1 MLGGN
6 GAGCRVVPWPYPAGG
21 ARFGADYPRHS
32 PRGRPSYL
40 CEGTASSAGAGR
52 CGSRTAADSLQR
64 DMGSGRSARCLWK
77 LLARRRREPAPPARL
92 LPVSASAASP
102 FVFLTRMRIRLLL
115 AAAVLAGTPLASA
128 QAPSTAGALATD
140 WHLGAAPGVAATQA
154 YELLAGR
161 TATPVVVAVIDSGV
175 DILHPDLAPAL
186 WTNAGETAG
195 NGVDDDGNG
204 YADDVHGWG
213 YLGGADGRNVEH
225 ETLEVARLA
234 GMCRA
239 ATAPAGTDCGAVE
252 ADLAERRVTYETQMT
267 QMGPIFAQV
276 GAADSL
282 LTARFP
288 GVYDGT
294 NAATLDAGGD
304 PAVAQAQ
311 TMLGFLAANGATV
324 ADLNGFREQIMSSLT
339 YGLNPDYDIRARVVG
354 DDPLDTDDRSYGNPD
369 VAGPDPSHG
378 TGVAGLIAAVRG
390 NGLGIDGLAPNTA
403 EAQPV
408 RIMALRAVPDGDERD
423 KDVANAIRYAVDNG
437 ARIINM
443 SFGKSF
449 SPQKSAVDAA
459 VRYATERGVLLVH
472 ASGNDGEDLEVAAG
486 NANFPT
492 AFYDDG
498 PAGGGHSA
506 TWLEI
511 GASAADT
518 AALAAPFS
526 NYGQTR
532 VDLFAPGQTVT
543 SLAPGGG
550 VQTADGTSFA
560 SPVTAG
566 VAALLMS
573 YFPDLTATQVRQIL
587 MDSAVR
593 YADSEVGRPGDS
605 TPVRFGTLSVSGGV
619 VNAEA
624 AVRLAIERSGS

>member
-1 MLGGN
+1 
-6 GAGCRVVPWPYPAGG
+6 
-21 ARFGADYPRHS
+21 
-32 PRGRPSYL
+32 
-40 CEGTASSAGAGR
+40 
-52 CGSRTAADSLQR
+52 
-64 DMGSGRSARCLWK
+64 
-77 LLARRRREPAPPARL
+77 
-92 LPVSASAASP
+92 
-102 FVFLTRMRIRLLL
+102 MRIRLLL

-128 QAPSTAGALATD
+128 QTQGPPPPPLATD
-140 WHLGAAPGVAATQA
+140 WHLLDPAESSAGVSAARA
-154 YELLAGR
+154 YAQLEGR
-161 TATPVVVAVIDSGV
+161 TPTPLVVAVIDSGV

-186 WTNAGETAG
+186 WTNPGETAG
-195 NGVDDDGNG
+195 NGRDDDANG
-204 YADDVHGWG
+204 YVDDVHGWG
-213 YLGGADGRNVEH
+213 YLGGADGRNIEH

-239 ATAPAGTDCGAVE
+239 EAAPAGTDCAAVE
-252 ADLAERRVTYETQMT
+252 ADLTERRATYETQMT
-267 QMGPIFAQV
+267 QMAPIFAQV

-282 LTARFP
+282 LAARFP

-294 NAATLDAGGD
+294 NAATLDGAGD
-304 PAVAQAQ
+304 PTVAQAQ

-324 ADLNGFREQIMSSLT
+324 ADLNAFKDQISSSLR
-339 YGLNPDYDIRARVVG
+339 YGLNPDYDIRARIVG
-354 DDPLDTDDRSYGNPD
+354 DDPLDTDDRAYGNAD
-369 VAGPDPSHG
+369 VSGPDPGHG
-378 TGVAGLIAAVRG
+378 TGVAGLIAAIRG
-390 NGLGIDGLAPNTA
+390 NGIGIDGLAPNTA

-472 ASGNDGEDLEVAAG
+472 ASGNDGEDLEPGAG
-486 NANFPT
+486 NDNFPT
-492 AFYDDG
+492 AFYGTGAD
-498 PAGGGHSA
+498 AGQSSA

-511 GASAADT
+511 GASGPGVAT
-518 AALAAPFS
+518 LAAPFS

-566 VAALLMS
+566 VAALVMA
-573 YFPDLTATQVRQIL
+573 YFPDLSAAQVRQIL

-593 YADSEVGRPGDS
+593 YTDAEVGRPGDS
-605 TPVRFGTLSVSGGV
+605 APVRFGTLSVSGGV
-619 VNAEA
+619 VNAAE